1 MVQVV
6 GDLRFWASIGLII
19 VLGTVGGALFK
30 YATNLHG
37 EVTFER
43 ITDFRLSTRSFTY
56 LTIMAAGLLVALY
69 GGYHL
74 RNESFAME
82 FLFSPVVFVALIL
95 LFISRFMMGIPLSVS
110 GLGRLTAI
118 LTTLTV
124 VSTALVSYVF
134 FQEQLNTRIIAG
146 LLLGLLSILLIGQG

>member
-1 MVQVV
+1 MVQVA
-6 GDLRFWASIGLII
+6 GDLRFWASIVLII
-19 VLGTVGGALFK
+19 ILGTVGGALFK

-37 EVTFER
+37 EITFER
-43 ITDFRLSTRSFTY
+43 IAEFRFSTRSLTY
-56 LTIMAAGLLVALY
+56 LTMMAAGALLVLY
-69 GGYHL
+69 CGYHL
-74 RNESFAME
+74 GNESFAMS
-82 FLFSPVVFVALIL
+82 FLFSPAVFVALIL

-124 VSTALVSYVF
+124 VSTALVSFAF
-134 FQEQLNTRIIAG
+134 FQEQLNTKIIAG